1 MNRGLRV
8 VILSRSS
15 RPSDTDSSN
24 GIAYGLDKDAKLIE
38 QTLRET
44 NASGIRI
51 DTIDYIDPVSFYGN
65 PNKPAQVV
73 DVQIHLEVPCR
84 AAWRWAKVNIVVVNP
99 EWWPSK
105 AWDWALKPVE
115 QGGANII
122 VFKSEA
128 ARALFPEIEG
138 KRCRI
143 VPWRSSA
150 SVPSLDRTASGRREF
165 LYLIGGSV
173 NKLAAAKIICAG
185 WKASWPPVRIVGS
198 DGVLSA
204 LRGLV
209 TEEDANKRGIVFQT
223 SYPDDKSRITAQAN
237 YAYHIVASAA
247 EGYGFTFAEAAA
259 LGAIPLWT
267 DIPVYNE
274 VWGETVGNVGKIVTS
289 IESVNTY
296 RDPIRTFSMEA
307 LELAVES
314 ILGLSADEEV
324 HIRGKLRRVSA
335 DHTKEFRHAWRVMLT
350 NVSTRQKGFDTPRLP
365 PASIKTGD
373 LPHVA
378 IITVTR
384 DRPRWF
390 GNMARNIIMSD
401 YPADKMT
408 WIVADDGDP
417 VKGGMLDGHVA
428 KFQEKNPRFS
438 VKYIPISKPK
448 TIGEKRNLA
457 CQAAPPEASVFV
469 MMDDDDHYPSS
480 SLAKRVAWLQEG
492 KRNGI
497 ECVYC
502 STLPVYD
509 CTRYISAVN
518 VPPLT
523 LAPCERVSEA
533 TLCFSRAF
541 WEAGRFPAV
550 GMAEGEGFLASR
562 DHQTNEIDPQGII
575 VSFVHGKNTTS
586 RRIPKES
593 EPNGCHYGFDD
604 TYFTYISELGL
615 SS

>member
-8 VILSRSS
+8 VILSTSS
-15 RPSDTDSSN
+15 RTQGTKDL
-24 GIAYGLDKDAKLIE
+24 GIAWGLNQDAKLIE

-44 NASGIRI
+44 NASGLRI

-65 PNKPAQVV
+65 PRKPAQVV
-73 DVQIHLEVPCR
+73 DIQIHLEVPCR
-84 AAWRWAKVNIVVVNP
+84 AAWSWAKVNIVVVNP

-105 AWDWALKPVE
+105 AWDWALQPVE
-115 QGGANII
+115 QGGAHMV

-128 ARALFPEIEG
+128 ARQLFPEIEG

-143 VPWRSSA
+143 VPWRA
-150 SVPSLDRTASGRREF
+150 GAVLEKGQEQRREF

-173 NKLAAAKIICAG
+173 NKLAAAKIVCAA
-185 WKASWPPVRIVGS
+185 WKSVWPHLHVVGS
-198 DGVLSA
+198 EAVLA
-204 LRGLV
+204 TLRGLV
-209 TEEDANKRGIVFQT
+209 TEEDAKERGIVFQT
-223 SYPDDKSRITAQAN
+223 RYSDDKARSKAQAEH
-237 YAYHIVASAA
+237 AYHIVASAA

-259 LGAIPLWT
+259 QGAIPLWT

-274 VWGETVGNVGKIVTS
+274 IWGDSVGNVGKIKTTV
-289 IESVNTY
+289 ESGSTY
-296 RDPIRTFSMEA
+296 RDSTRTFTIDDVTQ
-307 LELAVES
+307 AVES
-314 ILGLSADEEV
+314 ILGLSAEEDTQ
-324 HIRGKLRRVSA
+324 IRKKLRAVSA
-335 DHTKEFRHAWRVMLT
+335 DHTKEFRHAWRTIFTIL
-350 NVSTRQKGFDTPRLP
+350 STRMKGIDIPRLP
-365 PASIKTGD
+365 PSSVKANE
-373 LPHVA
+373 LPHIA

-384 DRPRWF
+384 DRPQWF
-390 GNMARNIIMSD
+390 GNMARNIILSD

-408 WIVADDGDP
+408 WIIADDGDP

-448 TIGEKRNLA
+448 TIGEKRNMA
-457 CQAAPPEASVFV
+457 CQAAPSEASVFV
-469 MMDDDDHYPSS
+469 MMDDDDHYPPSS
-480 SLAKRVAWLQEG
+480 FARRVAWLQEG
-492 KRNGI
+492 MRKGI

-523 LAPCERVSEA
+523 LAPRERISEA
-533 TLCFSRAF
+533 TLCFTRKF
-541 WEAGRFPAV
+541 WEAGRFPSV
-550 GMAEGEGFLASR
+550 GIAEGEGFLVSR
-562 DHQTNEIDPQGII
+562 EHQTNEIDPYGII

-615 SS
+615 SSS